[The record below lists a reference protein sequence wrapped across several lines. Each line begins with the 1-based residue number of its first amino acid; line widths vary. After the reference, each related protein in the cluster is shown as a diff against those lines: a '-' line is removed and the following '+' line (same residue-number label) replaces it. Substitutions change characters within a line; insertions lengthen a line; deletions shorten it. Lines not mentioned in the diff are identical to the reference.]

1 MKPYN
6 YQAVWSDYSE
16 LVLQRNDK
24 FNFNGPLN
32 FTVIETCKN
41 EKGVEK
47 ILKVFD
53 ILLTS
58 QF

>member
-32 FTVIETCKN
+32 FIVIETCKN
-41 EKGVEK
+41 EKR
-47 ILKVFD
+47 
-53 ILLTS
+53 
-58 QF
+58 

>member
-16 LVLQRNDK
+16 LVLQRKDK

-32 FTVIETCKN
+32 FNIIETCKN
-41 EKGVEK
+41 EKG
-47 ILKVFD
+47 
-53 ILLTS
+53 
-58 QF
+58 